1 MEWVVEREAAGFGLR
16 LEGKSQGDD
25 LMVML
30 YGGEKPHIGSVC
42 VSVPRE
48 SLKKDGSVS
57 CTTSVVNLLG
67 HKDEILGR
75 MVSETLCVRYQTVTV
90 CTCGVHID
98 HATKEQL
105 DDIVMTVKRML
116 AKVSSTDQ
124 KL

>member
-1 MEWVVEREAAGFGLR
+1 MEREAAGFPII
-16 LEGKSQGDD
+16 LEVKRQGND
-25 LMVML
+25 LAAML
-30 YGGEKPHIGSVC
+30 YGGEKSHIGSVC
-42 VSVPRE
+42 VSVPRD

-105 DDIVMTVKRML
+105 DDIVVTVKRML
-116 AKVSSTDQ
+116 TEVSSTEQ